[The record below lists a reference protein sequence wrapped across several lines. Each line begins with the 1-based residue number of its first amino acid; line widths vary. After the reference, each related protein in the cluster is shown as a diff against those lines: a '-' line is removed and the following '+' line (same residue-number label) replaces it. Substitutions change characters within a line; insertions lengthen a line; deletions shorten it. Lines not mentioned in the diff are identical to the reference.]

1 MGGGDEAG
9 RQERFDVN
17 GATWDFK
24 NLAAILAMEVVVVVF
39 TGDFI
44 ARMLAWE
51 VYRREPSF
59 LDQGLDIS
67 IDGRNANAVG
77 LQ

>member
-24 NLAAILAMEVVVVVF
+24 NLAAVLAMEVVVVVF
-39 TGDFI
+39 TCDFI
-44 ARMLAWE
+44 AGRLA
-51 VYRREPSF
+51 REIDCGEPTF

-67 IDGRNANAVG
+67 IDGSNADALG